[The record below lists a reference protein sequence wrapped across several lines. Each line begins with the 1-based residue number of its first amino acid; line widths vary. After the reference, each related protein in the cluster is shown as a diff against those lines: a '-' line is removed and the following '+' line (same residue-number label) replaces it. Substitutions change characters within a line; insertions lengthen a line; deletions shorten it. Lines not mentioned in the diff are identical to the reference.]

1 MVIGRRKPETPR
13 VVRSIAMGTAS
24 LVLAFAA
31 RASEDIESVLAHPP
45 FAAYYACAE
54 HRQGEL
60 PYLGDDLGSDCVVQK
75 LVTEDG
81 RTWAR
86 AHEGDGTRNE
96 QWFGWRAELLSPCDC
111 EVGAVDVNPVV
122 NEPGTLGQPP
132 ASMITFVRDDGV
144 RFLLAHV
151 QEVSVEVGD
160 RVAYGQA
167 VARVGNNGYG
177 RTPHVHVGAWK
188 GKTAL
193 QVRWDL
199 SERKGPE

>member
-1 MVIGRRKPETPR
+1 MVIGRRKPETPC

-86 AHEGDGTRNE
+86 AHEGD
-96 QWFGWRAELLSPCDC
+96 
-111 EVGAVDVNPVV
+111 
-122 NEPGTLGQPP
+122 EPGTSNGSDGGRSCFHP
-132 ASMITFVRDDGV
+132 ATAKSAPLTSIRSSTSR
-144 RFLLAHV
+144 
-151 QEVSVEVGD
+151 
-160 RVAYGQA
+160 
-167 VARVGNNGYG
+167 ARWAS
-177 RTPHVHVGAWK
+177 R
-188 GKTAL
+188 
-193 QVRWDL
+193 R
-199 SERKGPE
+199 RR